1 MAGTKR
7 IAPSPKVYAVIRID
21 PETMVRDLGL
31 DDEETLAE
39 VKEMSPKK
47 YLVYVEWVSRS
58 CCLLRCPSR
67 SPLLQR
73 PSTLRW

>member
-1 MAGTKR
+1 MTGTKR

-39 VKEMSPKK
+39 VKEMNPKK
-47 YLVYVEWVSRS
+47 YLVYVEWVS
-58 CCLLRCPSR
+58 
-67 SPLLQR
+67 
-73 PSTLRW
+73 